1 MGDGLIMFQILKL
14 VTLPISIALK
24 LIRLPLTIMSCIT
37 KLGCLLVV
45 IGIPVAIVVL
55 VIYLS

>member
-1 MGDGLIMFQILKL
+1 MFQLLGL
-14 VTLPISIALK
+14 VTLPLRLALK

-45 IGIPVAIVVL
+45 IGIPVVIIVL
-55 VIYLS
+55 IIYLT

>member
-1 MGDGLIMFQILKL
+1 MFQLLGL
-14 VTLPISIALK
+14 VTLPLRLALK

-45 IGIPVAIVVL
+45 IGIPVVIVV
-55 VIYLS
+55 VIIYLT